1 MSVSSRETSWS
12 TQQLVEFL
20 ALVSSFKDSD
30 AAVKGAVERAAEAF
44 DAEVGAIVRDDR
56 VTASIGFPAG
66 NAPGDRVLAVA
77 QGRTDEIDVPNLGP
91 CPAIAVRFED
101 HPAGWLVLARARE
114 GFARAED
121 HLLRGMARVLALAL
135 SQLRGLEQERALGA
149 SLRER
154 QTLLERLAR
163 VQRLIVDRAV
173 LQNVLDEIVT
183 GARDLLGDEVV
194 GLRLVDREDPTVMD
208 MVASV
213 GVSRTL
219 MAAIREG
226 SVGEGAGGRAIA
238 EGRVV
243 VIEDYAQ
250 ANEGLPPFQAEH
262 LQAAMAAPVHENG
275 QVVGSLTVGSRSAGR
290 TYDPGEQEVLL
301 AFAELASLAL
311 TDAHNFEDAL
321 HRAFH
326 DALTGLPNRALFR
339 DRLEHALARSKRRD
353 DPVAVLFLDLDS
365 FKRVNDSFGHAAGD
379 QLLVAV
385 ARRLRECLRP
395 GDTAARFGGDEFAI
409 LIEGARDSIS
419 AIGVAGRILL
429 ALQVPFMVHDKEVHV
444 SASIGIATG
453 GKGPD
458 DLMRNADLAMYRA
471 KAHGKGRY
479 ELFEPEM
486 HVAVLERLE
495 LEVDLRRA
503 TELGEFVLHYQPV
516 VELQSGR
523 IVGVEALV
531 RWRHPERGLVPP
543 IEFIPLAEETRL
555 ILPIGRWVMREAC
568 HRAAGW
574 QDELGADAPSVCV
587 NLSAEQLAE
596 PSIVDE
602 ITEALQTTRVD
613 PRSLILEITETVL
626 MQDTEPTI
634 AKLRALKALGVR
646 LAVDDFGT
654 GYSSLQYLKR
664 FPIDILKIAKSFVDG
679 LGPAGG
685 DVALARAIIDLA
697 DSFALQV
704 VAEGIEHASQGP
716 RLLELGCR
724 LGQGFHY
731 FRPMELEAIGTLLAD
746 RNAAGRWPEPSAEA
760 RPGTPA

>member
-1 MSVSSRETSWS
+1 MSVSSSETSWS

-20 ALVSSFKDSD
+20 AEVSSFKDADS
-30 AAVKGAVERAAEAF
+30 AVRGAVQRAAEAF
-44 DAEVGAIVRDDR
+44 DAEVGAIVTDEG

-66 NAPGDRVLAVA
+66 DAPGDRALAVA
-77 QGRTDEIDVPNLGP
+77 EGRAEEIDVPNLGV
-91 CPAIAVRFED
+91 CPAIAVQFED
-101 HPAGWLVLARARE
+101 EPAGWLVLARAGE
-114 GFARAED
+114 GFTRTED

-135 SQLRGLEQERALGA
+135 GQLRGLEQERSLGA

-154 QTLLERLAR
+154 QTLLERLSR
-163 VQRLIVDRAV
+163 IQRLIVDRAV
-173 LQNVLDEIVT
+173 LQTVLDEIVT
-183 GARDLLGDEVV
+183 GARDLLGDDVV
-194 GLRLVDREDPTVMD
+194 GLRLVNSEDPTVMD
-208 MVASV
+208 LVAFV
-213 GVSRTL
+213 GVSGELIPAVRQG
-219 MAAIREG
+219 R
-226 SVGEGAGGRAIA
+226 VGEGAGGRAIG

-243 VIEDYAQ
+243 VIENYAQ
-250 ANEGLPPFQAEH
+250 ADAGLPQFQAEE
-262 LQAAMAAPVHENG
+262 LQAAMAAPVYENG
-275 QVVGSLTVGSRSAGR
+275 RVAGSLTVGSRSVGR
-290 TYDPGEQEVLL
+290 TYEPGDHEVLL

-311 TDAHNFEDAL
+311 TDTHNFEDAL

-326 DALTGLPNRALFR
+326 DTLTGLPNRALFL
-339 DRLEHALARSKRRD
+339 DRLEHAVARSQRHR
-353 DPVAVLFLDLDS
+353 DPVAVLFLDVDS

-379 QLLVAV
+379 QLLIAV
-385 ARRLRECLRP
+385 AGRLRECLRP

-409 LIEGARDSIS
+409 LVEGAGGSVN
-419 AIGVAGRILL
+419 AVGVAGRILL
-429 ALQVPFMVHDKEVHV
+429 ALQVPFMVHDKEVHI

-453 GKGPD
+453 DRSPD
-458 DLMRNADLAMYRA
+458 DLLRNADLAMYRA
-471 KAHGKGRY
+471 KGGGKGRY

-486 HVAVLERLE
+486 HVAVVERLE

-516 VELQSGR
+516 VELESGR
-523 IVGVEALV
+523 IVGVEALL
-531 RWRHPERGLVPP
+531 RWRHPIRGLVPP
-543 IEFIPLAEETRL
+543 NDFIPLAEETRL

-568 HRAAGW
+568 RRAAAW
-574 QDELGADAPSVCV
+574 QDELGAEAPSVCV

-602 ITEALQTTRVD
+602 VTEALHTTGVD

-634 AKLRALKALGVR
+634 AKLRSLKALGVR

-704 VAEGIEHASQGP
+704 VAEGVEHGTQGP
-716 RLLELGCR
+716 RLRELGCR
-724 LGQGFHY
+724 LGQGFHF
-731 FRPMELEAIGTLLAD
+731 FRPMELNALGAVLAD
-746 RNAAGRWPEPSAEA
+746 PNAAARWPEPAGAA
-760 RPGTPA
+760 RPGAPA

>member
-1 MSVSSRETSWS
+1 VSGAYSEASWS

-20 ALVSSFKDSD
+20 ALVTSFKDADS
-30 AAVKGAVERAAEAF
+30 AVTGAVERAAEAL
-44 DAEVGAIVRDDR
+44 DAEVGAIVTDER
-56 VTASIGFPAG
+56 VTASIGFPTG
-66 NAPGDRVLAVA
+66 DAPGDRVLAVA
-77 QGRTDEIDVPNLGP
+77 QGRADEIDVPNVGL
-91 CPAIAVRFED
+91 CPAIAVQFED
-101 HPAGWLVLARARE
+101 EPAGWVVLARARE
-114 GFARAED
+114 RFTRAED

-135 SQLRGLEQERALGA
+135 GQLRGLEQERALGA
-149 SLRER
+149 SLLER
-154 QTLLERLAR
+154 QALLEHLSR
-163 VQRLIVDRAV
+163 VQRLIVDRAA
-173 LQNVLDEIVT
+173 LQHVLDEIVT

-208 MVASV
+208 TVASV
-213 GVSRTL
+213 GVDRER
-219 MAAIREG
+219 MAAVRPG
-226 SVGEGAGGRAIA
+226 RVGKGAGGSAIA
-238 EGRVV
+238 EDRVV
-243 VIEDYAQ
+243 VVEDDAE
-250 ANEGLPPFQAEH
+250 AAEGLPQSPAEP
-262 LQAAMAAPVHENG
+262 LQATMAAPVHENG
-275 QVVGSLTVGSRSAGR
+275 HVVGSLTVGSRSAAR
-290 TYDPGEQEVLL
+290 TYGAAEREVLL
-301 AFAELASLAL
+301 ALAELASLAL
-311 TDAHNFEDAL
+311 SDAHNFEEAL

-326 DALTGLPNRALFR
+326 DTLTGLPNRALFL
-339 DRLEHALARSKRRD
+339 DRLEHAVARARRRD

-379 QLLVAV
+379 QLLIAV

-409 LIEGARDSIS
+409 LLEGARDNLN
-419 AIGVAGRILL
+419 AVGVAGRILH
-429 ALQVPFMVHDKEVHV
+429 ALQVPFMVHDKEVHIT
-444 SASIGIATG
+444 ASIGIATG
-453 GKGPD
+453 DKKSD

-471 KAHGKGRY
+471 KAGGRGRY
-479 ELFEPEM
+479 ELFAPEM
-486 HVAVLERLE
+486 HAAVVARLE
-495 LEVDLRRA
+495 LEVDLREA
-503 TELGEFVLHYQPV
+503 TERGEFILHYQPV

-531 RWRHPERGLVPP
+531 RWPHPERGLVPP
-543 IEFIPLAEETRL
+543 NEFIPLAEETRL

-568 HRAAGW
+568 RRAAAW
-574 QDELGADAPSVCV
+574 QGELGAAAPSVCV

-602 ITEALQTTRVD
+602 VTEALQMTGVD

-634 AKLRALKALGVR
+634 AKLRSLKTLGVR

-704 VAEGIEHASQGP
+704 VAEGVEHPSQGP
-716 RLLELGCR
+716 RLLDLGCR
-724 LGQGFHY
+724 LGQGFHF
-731 FRPMELEAIGTLLAD
+731 FRPMELDALGTLLAAP
-746 RNAAGRWPEPSAEA
+746 NASDRWPEPAAAA
-760 RPGTPA
+760 RPGAPA